1 MAKLEVFDPA
11 MCCDTGVCGA
21 EVDPLLPRFAGDLEW
36 IKSNGVTVR
45 RFNLAQEPGAFV
57 ANPAVKKILDE
68 TGGDGLP
75 VITLNGAVVSQGS
88 YPTRAALARLAGI
101 DEESG
106 PASGPLVTPAVA
118 ELIAIGASIAAN
130 CEACLKY
137 HYNEARS
144 LGVSKQDML
153 RAVNIALQ
161 VKNAPAQ
168 ALIHVA
174 NKLLSEEGPA
184 DNGCAPNSGCCD

>member
-1 MAKLEVFDPA
+1 MTKLEVFDPA
-11 MCCDTGVCGA
+11 MCCDTGVCGP
-21 EVDPLLPRFAGDLEW
+21 EVDPILPRFAGDLEW
-36 IKSNGVTVR
+36 IKANGVTVR

-106 PASGPLVTPAVA
+106 LASGPLVTPAA
-118 ELIAIGASIAAN
+118 GELIAIGQPSPPTAK
-130 CEACLKY
+130 LT
-137 HYNEARS
+137 
-144 LGVSKQDML
+144 V
-153 RAVNIALQ
+153 
-161 VKNAPAQ
+161 
-168 ALIHVA
+168 IHVA

-184 DNGCAPNSGCCD
+184 DSGCAPNSGCCG